1 MTLEL
6 WIAPAVLGLL
16 YVLALVVGRH
26 HANHPPEPITRFT
39 RPERRALSDE
49 ERNDRFMLIGYTVI
63 MLPILMISFCIVGAW
78 LLRHIL

>member
-6 WIAPAVLGLL
+6 WIAPAVFGLL

-26 HANHPPEPITRFT
+26 RANHPPEPVTRFT

-49 ERNDRFMLIGYTVI
+49 ERNDRFVIIGYAVI
-63 MLPILMISFCIVGAW
+63 LLPILMISFCIIGAW